1 VDQTVTNQEVAVRAI
16 KLKAPGG
23 LNNLGLVEI
32 QETEPQYGEI
42 RVRNHASSLN
52 FHDYVV
58 AIGLL
63 PVDDG
68 RIPMSDGAGVVEA
81 VGPGVTEFAPGDK
94 VMSCFFPHWADGRA
108 DNPGKLGGVPG
119 DNVDGFAAETVTMLA
134 SAFTR
139 MPDDYTFAE
148 AATLPCAAAT
158 AWRALMVEARVKS
171 GDTILVQGSG
181 GVSVFA
187 LQFAKAAGCHVIA
200 TSSSD
205 AKLEKLAALG
215 ADQLIN
221 YREFESWGDRTLEI
235 TGGKGVNVIIE
246 VGGSGTL
253 PQSVRA
259 IAMGGH
265 ISMIGVLTGIQG
277 EVPTAELFQKN
288 AVISGITVGSRA
300 NQQDMVQAINT
311 TGIRPV
317 IDRSF
322 GLEELAEAF
331 QLQESQQHFG
341 KICLSF

>member
-1 VDQTVTNQEVAVRAI
+1 MRAM
-16 KLKAPGG
+16 KLKKPGG
-23 LNNLGLVEI
+23 LNHLALVEI
-32 QETEPQYGEI
+32 EIVEPQCGEI

-63 PVDDG
+63 PVADG

-81 VGPGVTEFAPGDK
+81 VGPGVTQFKPGDR
-94 VMSCFFPHWADGRA
+94 VMSCFFPHWADGPA
-108 DNPGKLGGVPG
+108 NNPAKLSGVPG
-119 DNVDGFAAETVTMLA
+119 DNVDGFAAQTVTMPA
-134 SAFTR
+134 SAFTS
-139 MPDDYTFAE
+139 MPAGYTFE
-148 AATLPCAAAT
+148 QAATLPCAAAT
-158 AWRALMVEARVKS
+158 AWRALMVEAKVKP
-171 GDTILVQGSG
+171 GDTVLVQGSG

-205 AKLEKLAALG
+205 AKLEKLSALG

-221 YREFESWGDRTLEI
+221 YRQFENWGDRTLEL
-235 TGGKGVNVIIE
+235 TGGKGVNVIVE

-253 PQSVRA
+253 AQSVRA
-259 IAMGGH
+259 IAMAGH

-288 AVISGITVGSRA
+288 AVISGISVGSRA
-300 NQQDMVQAINT
+300 NQEDMVRAINT
-311 TGIRPV
+311 TGIQPV

-322 GLEELAEAF
+322 GLEDLAEAF
-331 QLQESQQHFG
+331 RLQESQQHFG

>member
-1 VDQTVTNQEVAVRAI
+1 M
-16 KLKAPGG
+16 
-23 LNNLGLVEI
+23 
-32 QETEPQYGEI
+32 
-42 RVRNHASSLN
+42 
-52 FHDYVV
+52 

-63 PVDDG
+63 PVADG

-81 VGPGVTEFAPGDK
+81 VGPGVTRFQPGDR
-94 VMSCFFPHWADGRA
+94 VMSCFFPYWADGRA
-108 DNPGKLGGVPG
+108 DNPVKLSGVPG
-119 DNVDGFAAETVTMLA
+119 DNVDGFATETVTMPD

-139 MPDDYTFAE
+139 MPDGYTFE
-148 AATLPCAAAT
+148 QAATLPCAALT
-158 AWRALMVEARVKS
+158 AWRALMVEAKVKP
-171 GDTILVQGSG
+171 GDTVLVQGSG

-187 LQFAKAAGCHVIA
+187 LQFAKAAGCQVIA

-205 AKLEKLAALG
+205 TKLEKLGALG

-221 YREFESWGDRTLEI
+221 YRQFENWGDRTLAI
-235 TGGKGVNVIIE
+235 TGGNGANVVVE

-253 PQSVRA
+253 AQSVRA

-300 NQQDMVQAINT
+300 NQEDMVKAINT
-311 TGIRPV
+311 IGMQPV

-322 GLEELAEAF
+322 DLEELADAF
-331 QLQESQQHFG
+331 RLQESQQHFG